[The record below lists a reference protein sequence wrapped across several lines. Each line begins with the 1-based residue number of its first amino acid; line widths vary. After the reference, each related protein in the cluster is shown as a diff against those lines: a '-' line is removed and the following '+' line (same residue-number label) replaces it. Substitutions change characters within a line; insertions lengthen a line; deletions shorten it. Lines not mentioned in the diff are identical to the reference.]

1 MPQGPDEAKLAV
13 WRKRLQEFER
23 GNETIEQ
30 FCRRT
35 GVTSRCFYYRRG
47 KVTRLA
53 KSGLGARGTT
63 RDLSLEQAWR
73 DRIERQQQSGL
84 RIPAFCQ
91 QHGLVAQQFYWWRHE
106 LERRASEVA
115 RTQKSSLRLK
125 KAKRTSDADAPRFVP
140 VRVATNPQTSSHIE
154 IVLDQPWRIALKEGF
169 NSDVLVELLRVLE
182 RRSC

>member
-1 MPQGPDEAKLAV
+1 MPQESDEAKLAV
-13 WRKRLQEFER
+13 WQKRLREFER

-30 FCRRT
+30 FCQRT
-35 GVTSRCFYYRRG
+35 GVTSRCFYYWRS

-53 KSGLGARGTT
+53 ESGLGARGTT

-73 DRIERQQQSGL
+73 NRIGQQQQSGL

-91 QHGLVAQQFYWWRHE
+91 QHGLAVQQFYWWRHE
-106 LERRASEVA
+106 LKRRASEVA
-115 RTQKSSLRLK
+115 RTRKSALGAK
-125 KAKRTSDADAPRFVP
+125 KEKRAIPSDTPRFLP
-140 VRVATNPQTSSHIE
+140 VRVATNPQAASNIE
-154 IVLDQPWRIALKEGF
+154 IVLDQPWRIVLKEGF